1 MTHGHAM
8 RSAFFRRFAFLI
20 SFLSLMNIIGCQSVT
35 RDSGPKIEQAKQ
47 PENRLAVINVT
58 EEHDELDQKA
68 RLAWRQGRI
77 NYLKSLYQERIDP
90 YFGLS
95 DQGASCEARSVKK
108 IDEAS
113 EEGATF
119 VTYQILTTD
128 SGATGVCD
136 EKMQTHQ
143 MTLVFAAC
151 ENRALQFTLK
161 LICALEN
168 SGQADSCRINA
179 GQIVNYC
186 LYRNLSGV
194 GN

>member
-1 MTHGHAM
+1 MLPV
-8 RSAFFRRFAFLI
+8 FFRQCAFLI
-20 SFLSLMNIIGCQSVT
+20 SFLNVINVVGCQSAI
-35 RDSGPKIEQAKQ
+35 RDSDPTIEQAKQ
-47 PENRLAVINVT
+47 PANRLAVMSVT
-58 EEHDELDQKA
+58 EEHDELNHKE
-68 RLAWRQGRI
+68 RLAWRQGRK

-108 IDEAS
+108 VDEAS
-113 EEGATF
+113 EDGATF

-136 EKMQTHQ
+136 EKMQTHK

-151 ENRALQFTLK
+151 ENRSLQFTLK
-161 LICALEN
+161 LICSLAQ
-168 SGQADSCRINA
+168 SSQADSCRVSA
-179 GQIVNYC
+179 GQIENYC

-194 GN
+194 EN